1 MRIDCRLFKLI
12 VDSINNKSAIRN
24 PQSALTVSVLL
35 CALSALV
42 GAQSARPSPDALSG
56 LKFRYVG
63 PVGNRVIAITGV
75 PGHPYTY
82 YAGAASGGVWKTTD
96 AGAHWESMFD
106 DQDVQSIGA
115 LAVAPSDPSTVWAG
129 TGEAFIRS
137 NISIGNGIYKSLD
150 AGKTWSR
157 MGLERTGRI
166 ARIIVDPKNA
176 DNVFACALGHAY
188 GPQQDRGVYK
198 TSDGGRTWNRVLFVD
213 ENTGCS
219 DVAMDPNNPRVL
231 FAGMWQLE
239 IHTWGRTSGGPGSG
253 LFKSSDGGA
262 TWKRLGGHGL
272 PEPPVGK
279 ISPQVARSNSNR
291 VYALIETGDGM
302 LTNNGQKTQSGS
314 LWRSEDG
321 GEKWEMVS
329 ADRRLRGRTHYYTR
343 FAVAPDNENEAYFL
357 AAEFTKTLDGGATSV
372 DLTGKVAPVGDNHDM
387 WIDPANGDRM
397 AVAHDDGMSF
407 SINRGKS
414 WHHIQLPIAQMYH
427 VATDNQVPYNVYGNR
442 QDGPSTR
449 GPSNSRIG
457 KQAEDAESGPIPRGM
472 WHSVAGGESG
482 WAIPDPA
489 DNNIIW
495 ATGTGFGSLG
505 GTVERFDLR
514 TRQAR
519 EVEIWPEVT
528 VGAPAGGVKYRFN
541 WTFPL
546 AISPHDHNTIYAGS
560 QHVHRTTN
568 GGQSW
573 QVISPDLTTGDK
585 SRQQISGGLTPDN
598 VGVEYAGVVF
608 AIAESPKEKG
618 VVWAGTNDGQV
629 QVTRDAGSHW
639 TNVTANLPGLPAWGT
654 VSNIEPSRFDN
665 GAAYVAIDLHQ
676 VNNRDPFVYKT
687 TDYGRTWKS
696 VAGDLPKSV
705 HSYAHCV
712 REDPVR
718 KGLLYLGVENGLY
731 FSLDDGDHW
740 TALQS
745 GLPHAPLH
753 WITIQE
759 QYNDLVVA
767 TYGRGF
773 FILDDITP
781 IRQMTPEMLNAN
793 AHLFAP
799 RPTYRLRNITEPM
812 MMPDDAAE
820 GVNPPDGAAIT
831 FSLKTAPPVPPEK
844 TSDAKDRKATIQIAI
859 KDASGQLVRTI
870 DVKEPKAGLN
880 RVWWDL
886 RGEPSTEVKP
896 RTRPVNADDFK
907 MNPDG
912 TRKFAMAGSSRLSVL
927 VPPGTY
933 TLTLQSPVV
942 SGFSRTGEQ
951 TTQQLLIRKDPN
963 TAGSEAD
970 IQAQT
975 KTIHDVREN
984 MSKTAD
990 LVNRAEAIR
999 AQIGNLKTFVGDD
1012 AAAKELIAAGDDLDK
1027 KVIAVEERLFNI
1039 TATGRGQDF
1048 LRMPSQLLEKL
1059 AHLADTLQL
1068 ADFAPTDQQLD
1079 VHKLLTDQVAA
1090 AASDLNVVVSRDVA
1104 TFNDMLRRRNMGTVI
1119 VR

>member
-1 MRIDCRLFKLI
+1 MLRRVLFPSVLI
-12 VDSINNKSAIRN
+12 A
-24 PQSALTVSVLL
+24 AMAVSVTTLII
-35 CALSALV
+35 
-42 GAQSARPSPDALSG
+42 AQSPGRPAPDALG
-56 LKFRYVG
+56 ALKFRYIG
-63 PVGNRVIAITGV
+63 PVGNRVIAIAGV
-75 PGHPYTY
+75 PGNPNTY
-82 YAGAASGGVWKTTD
+82 YAGAASGGVWKTVD
-96 AGAHWESMFD
+96 NGAHWDPVFD

-115 LAVAPSDPSTVWAG
+115 LAVTPGDPSTIWAG
-129 TGEAFIRS
+129 TGESFIRS
-137 NISIGNGIYKSLD
+137 NISIGNGIYKSTD
-150 AGKTWSR
+150 AGKTWTR

-166 ARIIVDPKNA
+166 ARIVVDPKNA
-176 DNVFACALGHAY
+176 DVVFTCALGHAY
-188 GPQQDRGVYK
+188 GPQQDRGVFK
-198 TSDGGRTWNRVLFVD
+198 TADGGRTWNRALFVD

-219 DVAMDPNNPRVL
+219 DVAMDPNNPRIL

-253 LFKSSDGGA
+253 LFRSTDGGA
-262 TWKRLGGHGL
+262 TWNRLTGHGL

-279 ISPQVARSNSNR
+279 ISPQVARSNSSR
-291 VYALIETGDGM
+291 VFALIETGDGM
-302 LTNNGQKTQSGS
+302 PTNNGQKTQSGS

-321 GEKWEMVS
+321 GDTWTMVS

-357 AAEFTKTLDGGATSV
+357 SAEFTKTLDGGQTSI
-372 DLTGKVAPVGDNHDM
+372 DLTGKVAPSGDNHDM

-397 AVAHDDGMSF
+397 VVAHDDGLSF
-407 SINRGKS
+407 SVNRGRS

-427 VATDNQVPYNVYGNR
+427 VATDNQIPYYVYGNR

-449 GPSNSRIG
+449 GPSHSRIG
-457 KQAEDAESGPIPRGM
+457 KQSESAASGPIPRGM

-482 WAIPDPA
+482 WAIPDPV

-505 GTVERFDLR
+505 GTVERFDER
-514 TRQAR
+514 THQAR

-528 VGAPAGGVKYRFN
+528 VGAPASGVKYRFN

-573 QVISPDLTTGDK
+573 QAISPDLTTGDK
-585 SRQQISGGLTPDN
+585 SKQGISGGLTPDN

-618 VVWAGTNDGQV
+618 VIWAGTNDGQV
-629 QVTRDAGSHW
+629 QVTRDAGARWS
-639 TNVTANLPGLPAWGT
+639 NVTANIPNLPAWGT
-654 VSNIEPSRFDN
+654 VSNIEPSRHDN
-665 GAAYVAIDLHQ
+665 GTAYISVDLHQ
-676 VNNRDPFVYKT
+676 VNNRDPFIYKT
-687 TDYGRTWKS
+687 TDYGRAWKS
-696 VAGDLPKSV
+696 IAGDLPKSV

-731 FSLDDGDHW
+731 FSLDDGEHW
-740 TALQS
+740 TPLQA

-753 WITIQE
+753 WLTIQE
-759 QYNDLVVA
+759 HFSDLVVA

-781 IRQMTPEMLNAN
+781 LGQLTPDVLNASVR
-793 AHLFAP
+793 LFAP
-799 RPTYRLRNITEPM
+799 RATYRLREITAPM
-812 MMPDDAAE
+812 MMPDDATE
-820 GVNPPDGAAIT
+820 GMNAPDGAPIT
-831 FSLKTAPPVPPEK
+831 FWLKTAPPR
-844 TSDAKDRKATIQIAI
+844 DAKDAVKVVV
-859 KDASGQLVRTI
+859 KDTAGQVVRTI
-870 DVKEPKAGLN
+870 DVGEPRAGLN

-886 RGEPSTEVKP
+886 RSEPSTEVKP
-896 RTRPVNADDFK
+896 RTPPLYAGDFK

-912 TRKFAMAGSSRLSVL
+912 TRRFAMAGSSRLSPL
-927 VPPGTY
+927 MPPGTY
-933 TLTLQSPVV
+933 SVTLTAAGQTATENLVV
-942 SGFSRTGEQ
+942 
-951 TTQQLLIRKDPN
+951 RKDPN
-963 TAGSEAD
+963 TAGTESD

-975 KTIHDVREN
+975 KTILAVRET
-984 MSKTAD
+984 MSRTAD
-990 LVNRAEAIR
+990 LINRAEAIR
-999 AQIGNLKTFVGDD
+999 AQIGNVKTFVGDD
-1012 AAAKELIAAGDDLDK
+1012 AAAKELIAAGEELDK
-1027 KVIAVEERLFNI
+1027 KVIAVEERLFNL

-1068 ADFAPTDQQLD
+1068 SDFAPTDQQLE
-1079 VHKLLTDQVAA
+1079 VHRLLSDQAA
-1090 AASDLNVVVSRDVA
+1090 AAVNDLNSVVAKDVK
-1104 TFNDMLRRRNMGTVI
+1104 TFNEMLQRRSIGTVI

>member
-1 MRIDCRLFKLI
+1 MNRAFVLGG
-12 VDSINNKSAIRN
+12 A
-24 PQSALTVSVLL
+24 LL
-35 CALSALV
+35 CALGLSGRAQLV
-42 GAQSARPSPDALSG
+42 AQSPSPPSPDALAA

-75 PGHPYTY
+75 PGNPYVY
-82 YAGAASGGVWKTTD
+82 YAGAASGGVWKTVDNGTHWAPVFDQQD
-96 AGAHWESMFD
+96 A
-106 DQDVQSIGA
+106 QSIGA
-115 LAVAPSDPSTVWAG
+115 LAVAPGDPSTVWAG
-129 TGEAFIRS
+129 TGESFIRS
-137 NISIGNGIYKSLD
+137 NISIGNGIYKSVD
-150 AGKTWSR
+150 AGKSWSR
-157 MGLERTGRI
+157 MGLEHTGRI
-166 ARIIVDPKNA
+166 ARVVVDPKNA
-176 DNVFACALGHAY
+176 DVVFACALGHAY
-188 GPQQDRGVYK
+188 GPQQDRGIYK
-198 TSDGGRTWNRVLFVD
+198 TTDGGRTWSRVLFVD

-253 LFKSSDGGA
+253 LFKSVDAGA
-262 TWKRLGGHGL
+262 TWNRLTGHGL
-272 PEPPVGK
+272 PASPVGK

-302 LTNNGQKTQSGS
+302 LTNNGERAQSGS

-321 GEKWEMVS
+321 GDNWTMVS

-343 FAVAPDNENEAYFL
+343 FAVAPDNEDEAYFL
-357 AAEFTKTLDGGATSV
+357 AAEFTKTVDGGTNSI
-372 DLTGKVAPVGDNHDM
+372 DLTGAVAPVGDNHDM
-387 WIDPANGDRM
+387 WIDPADGNRM
-397 AVAHDDGMSF
+397 AVAHDDGMSL

-414 WHHIQLPIAQMYH
+414 WQHIHLPIAQMYH

-449 GPSNSRIG
+449 GPSNSRLA
-457 KQAEDAESGPIPRGM
+457 KQSEAAEAGPIPRGM

-482 WAIPDPA
+482 WAIPDPV

-528 VGAPAGGVKYRFN
+528 VGAPAAGLKYRFN

-573 QVISPDLTTGDK
+573 QVVSPDLTLGDT
-585 SRQQISGGLTPDN
+585 SRQQSSGGLTPDN

-608 AIAESPKEKG
+608 AIGESPRERG
-618 VVWAGTNDGQV
+618 VIWAGTNDGQV
-629 QVTRDAGSHW
+629 QVTRDGGARW
-639 TNVTANLPGLPAWGT
+639 TNVTANIPGLPAWGT
-654 VSNIEPSRFDN
+654 VSNIEPSRYEN
-665 GAAYVAIDLHQ
+665 GTAYITVDLHQ

-687 TDYGRTWKS
+687 TDYGRTWRS
-696 VAGDLPKSV
+696 IAGDVPKSV
-705 HSYAHCV
+705 FSYAHCV

-718 KGLLYLGVENGLY
+718 KGLLFLGVENGLY
-731 FSLDDGDHW
+731 FSIDDGQHW
-740 TALQS
+740 VALQS
-745 GLPHAPLH
+745 GLPHAPVH
-753 WITIQE
+753 WMTIQE
-759 QYNDLVVA
+759 HFGDLVVA

-781 IRQMTPEMLNAN
+781 LRELAAVNPSA
-793 AHLFAP
+793 AARLFPP

-812 MMPDDAAE
+812 MMPDDPAE
-820 GVNPPDGAAIT
+820 GVNPPEGGPIT
-831 FSLKTAPPVPPEK
+831 FRLASAP
-844 TSDAKDRKATIQIAI
+844 AKDPKDPAKAVVKIVI
-859 KDASGQLVRTI
+859 KDAGGQTIRTI
-870 DVKEPKAGLN
+870 DVKEPRAGLN

-886 RGEPSTEVKP
+886 RGEPSTEVTP

-912 TRKFAMAGSSRLSVL
+912 TRKFAMAGASRLSVL

-933 TLTLQSPVV
+933 TVALTGAGPDATERMIVL
-942 SGFSRTGEQ
+942 
-951 TTQQLLIRKDPN
+951 KDPN

-975 KTIHDVREN
+975 KAIRDVRDQ
-984 MSKTAD
+984 MSRAAA
-990 LVNRAEAIR
+990 LINRAETIR
-999 AQIGNLKTFVGDD
+999 AQVANLKTFVGDD
-1012 AAAKELIAAGDDLDK
+1012 AAAKELIAAGENLDK
-1027 KVIAVEERLFNI
+1027 QVIAVEERLFNI

-1059 AHLADTLQL
+1059 SHLADTLQL
-1068 ADFAPTDQQLD
+1068 ADFAPTDQQLE
-1079 VHKLLTDQVAA
+1079 VQKLLADQVAA
-1090 AASDLNVVVSRDVA
+1090 ATRDLNAVVDKDVA
-1104 TFNDMLRRRNMGTVI
+1104 AYNDMLRRRNIGTVI

>member
-1 MRIDCRLFKLI
+1 
-12 VDSINNKSAIRN
+12 
-24 PQSALTVSVLL
+24 
-35 CALSALV
+35 
-42 GAQSARPSPDALSG
+42 
-56 LKFRYVG
+56 
-63 PVGNRVIAITGV
+63 
-75 PGHPYTY
+75 
-82 YAGAASGGVWKTTD
+82 
-96 AGAHWESMFD
+96 
-106 DQDVQSIGA
+106 
-115 LAVAPSDPSTVWAG
+115 
-129 TGEAFIRS
+129 
-137 NISIGNGIYKSLD
+137 
-150 AGKTWSR
+150 
-157 MGLERTGRI
+157 
-166 ARIIVDPKNA
+166 
-176 DNVFACALGHAY
+176 
-188 GPQQDRGVYK
+188 
-198 TSDGGRTWNRVLFVD
+198 LFVD

-239 IHTWGRTSGGPGSG
+239 VHTWGRTSGGPGSG
-253 LFKSSDGGA
+253 LFKSIDAGA
-262 TWKRLGGHGL
+262 TWKRLSGHGL

-279 ISPQVARSNSNR
+279 ISAQVARSNPNR

-302 LTNNGQKTQSGS
+302 PTNNGQKTQSGS

-321 GEKWEMVS
+321 GDAWAMVS

-343 FAVAPDNENEAYFL
+343 FAVAPDDEDEAYFL
-357 AAEFTKTLDGGATSV
+357 AAEFTKTVDGGQNSI
-372 DLTGKVAPVGDNHDM
+372 DLTGKVAPIGDNHDM
-387 WIDPANGDRM
+387 WIDPTDGNRM

-414 WHHIQLPIAQMYH
+414 WHHVQLPIAQMYH

-449 GPSNSRIG
+449 GPSNSRIARQSEG
-457 KQAEDAESGPIPRGM
+457 AESGPIPRGM

-482 WAIPDPA
+482 WAIPDPV

-528 VGAPAGGVKYRFN
+528 VGAPAAAVKYRFN

-573 QVISPDLTTGDK
+573 QVISPDLTTGDV
-585 SRQQISGGLTPDN
+585 SRQQSSGGLTPDN

-618 VVWAGTNDGQV
+618 VIWAGTNDGQV
-629 QVTRDAGSHW
+629 QVTRDAGARW

-654 VSNIEPSRFDN
+654 VSNIEPSRYDN
-665 GAAYVAIDLHQ
+665 GTAYLTFDLHQ

-687 TDYGRTWKS
+687 TDYGRTWTS
-696 VAGDLPKSV
+696 IAGDLPRTV
-705 HSYAHCV
+705 HSYAHCL

-718 KGLLYLGVENGLY
+718 KGLLFLGVENGLY
-731 FSLDDGDHW
+731 FSLDDGQHW
-740 TALQS
+740 TPLQS
-745 GLPHAPLH
+745 GLPHAPVH
-753 WITIQE
+753 WLTIQE
-759 QYNDLVVA
+759 HFSDLVVA

-781 IRQMTPEMLNAN
+781 LRQLTPQNLDAR

-812 MMPDDAAE
+812 MMPDDATE
-820 GVNPPDGAAIT
+820 GVNPPDGGPIT
-831 FSLKTAPPVPPEK
+831 FRLASAPAK
-844 TSDAKDRKATIQIAI
+844 DAKDPTKAVVKIVV
-859 KDASGQLVRTI
+859 KDAGGQTIRTI

-886 RGEPSTEVKP
+886 RGEPSTEVTP
-896 RTRPVNADDFK
+896 RMRPVNADDFK

-912 TRKFAMAGSSRLSVL
+912 TRKFAMAGASRLSVL

-933 TLTLQSPVV
+933 SVTLTGAGPDATEHMTVL
-942 SGFSRTGEQ
+942 
-951 TTQQLLIRKDPN
+951 KDPN

-975 KTIHDVREN
+975 TTIREVHEQ
-984 MSKTAD
+984 MSRAAA
-990 LVNRAEAIR
+990 LINRAEAVR
-999 AQIGNLKTFVGDD
+999 AQVVNLKTFIGDD
-1012 AAAKELIAAGDDLDK
+1012 AAAKELMAAGENLDK
-1027 KVIAVEERLFNI
+1027 QVIAVEERLFNI

-1048 LRMPSQLLEKL
+1048 LRLPSQLLEKL

-1068 ADFAPTDQQLD
+1068 ADFAPTDQQLA
-1079 VHKLLTDQVAA
+1079 VQKLLADQVATA
-1090 AASDLNVVVSRDVA
+1090 TRDLNAVVEKDVA
-1104 TFNDMLRRRNMGTVI
+1104 AYNDMLRRRNIGTVV

>member
-1 MRIDCRLFKLI
+1 MRIEDCGMRIDCRLFKLI

-42 GAQSARPSPDALSG
+42 AAQSPRPSPESLSA
-56 LKFRYVG
+56 LKFRYIG

-115 LAVAPSDPSTVWAG
+115 LAVAPSDPTTVWAG

-321 GEKWEMVS
+321 GEKREEES

-427 VATDNQVPYNVYGNR
+427 VATDNQIPYNVYGNR

-457 KQAEDAESGPIPRGM
+457 KQAEDAEAGPIPRGM

-482 WAIPDPA
+482 WAIPDPV

-505 GTVERFDLR
+505 GTVERFDER

-519 EVEIWPEVT
+519 EVEIWPETT
-528 VGAPAGGVKYRFN
+528 VGVPAGDLKYRFN

-546 AISPHDHNTIYAGS
+546 ALSPHDRNTVYAGS
-560 QHVHRTTN
+560 QYVHRTIN
-568 GGQSW
+568 AGQSW
-573 QVISPDLTTGDK
+573 QVISPDLTLNDK
-585 SRQQISGGLTPDN
+585 ARQQSSGGLTPDN
-598 VGVEYAGVVF
+598 IGVEYGDVVF
-608 AIAESPKEKG
+608 AIAESPLKAG
-618 VVWAGTNDGQV
+618 LIWAGTNDGLV
-629 QVTRDAGSHW
+629 HVTRDGGRTW
-639 TNVTANLPGLPAWGT
+639 TNVTSAIPSMPSWGT
-654 VSNIEPSRFDN
+654 VSNVEPSRYDT
-665 GAAYVAIDLHQ
+665 ATAYITVDAHQ
-676 VNNRDPFVYKT
+676 ANNREPFVYKT
-687 TDYGRTWKS
+687 TDYGRSWRAI
-696 VAGDLPKSV
+696 VNGLPRSAP
-705 HSYAHCV
+705 SYAHV
-712 REDPVR
+712 IREDPAR
-718 KGLLYLGVENGLY
+718 RGLLYLGTESALY
-731 FSLDDGDHW
+731 VSFDDGESW
-740 TALQS
+740 QPLQTT
-745 GLPHAPLH
+745 LPHAPVYWLVV
-753 WITIQE
+753 QE
-759 QYNDLVVA
+759 HFNDLVVS

-773 FILDDITP
+773 WILDDVTP
-781 IRQMTPEMLNAN
+781 LEQLTADIRAQA
-793 AHLFAP
+793 AYLFKP
-799 RPTYRLRNITEPM
+799 RPAYRFRQITAPM
-812 MMPDDAAE
+812 AMTDDPTA
-820 GVNPPDGAAIT
+820 GQNPPYGAAINYW
-831 FSLKTAPPVPPEK
+831 LKPVP
-844 TSDAKDRKATIQIAI
+844 TGDVTLTILDAG
-859 KDASGQLVRTI
+859 GQTVRTLQGTKSVGI
-870 DVKEPKAGLN
+870 N

-886 RGEPSTEVKP
+886 RTDSTKAARLRTTPLYDPELRLGPEGARPAP
-896 RTRPVNADDFK
+896 RVGRMT
-907 MNPDG
+907 
-912 TRKFAMAGSSRLSVL
+912 VL

-933 TLTLQSPVV
+933 TVKLKVGGQEQSQPLVV
-942 SGFSRTGEQ
+942 
-951 TTQQLLIRKDPN
+951 RKDPN
-963 TAGSEAD
+963 SSG
-970 IQAQT
+970 
-975 KTIHDVREN
+975 
-984 MSKTAD
+984 
-990 LVNRAEAIR
+990 
-999 AQIGNLKTFVGDD
+999 G
-1012 AAAKELIAAGDDLDK
+1012 
-1027 KVIAVEERLFNI
+1027 
-1039 TATGRGQDF
+1039 
-1048 LRMPSQLLEKL
+1048 
-1059 AHLADTLQL
+1059 
-1068 ADFAPTDQQLD
+1068 
-1079 VHKLLTDQVAA
+1079 
-1090 AASDLNVVVSRDVA
+1090 
-1104 TFNDMLRRRNMGTVI
+1104 
-1119 VR
+1119 

>member
-1 MRIDCRLFKLI
+1 MNRAF
-12 VDSINNKSAIRN
+12 VPGA
-24 PQSALTVSVLL
+24 ALL
-35 CALSALV
+35 CALGLSVAAPLV
-42 GAQSARPSPDALSG
+42 AQSPSAPSPDALAA

-63 PVGNRVIAITGV
+63 PVGNRVSAITGV
-75 PGHPYTY
+75 PGNPYVF
-82 YAGAASGGVWKTTD
+82 YAGAASGGVWKTVDNGT
-96 AGAHWESMFD
+96 HWAPVFD
-106 DQDVQSIGA
+106 EQDVQSIGA
-115 LAVAPSDPSTVWAG
+115 LAVAPGDPGTVWAG

-137 NISIGNGIYKSLD
+137 NISIGNGIYKSID

-157 MGLERTGRI
+157 MGLDNTGRI
-166 ARIIVDPKNA
+166 ARIVVDPKNA
-176 DNVFACALGHAY
+176 DVVFACALGHAY

-198 TSDGGRTWNRVLFVD
+198 TADGGRTWARVLFVD

-253 LFKSSDGGA
+253 LFKSTDAGA
-262 TWKRLGGHGL
+262 TWKRLTGHGL
-272 PEPPVGK
+272 PAPPVGK

-302 LTNNGQKTQSGS
+302 PTNGGQKTQSGS

-321 GEKWEMVS
+321 GDNWTMVS

-343 FAVAPDNENEAYFL
+343 FAVAPDNEDEAYFL
-357 AAEFTKTLDGGATSV
+357 AAEFTKTVDGGLNSI
-372 DLTGKVAPVGDNHDM
+372 DLTGAVAPVGDNHDM
-387 WIDPANGDRM
+387 WIDPADGNRM
-397 AVAHDDGMSF
+397 VVAHDDGMSF
-407 SINRGKS
+407 SVNRGKS
-414 WHHIQLPIAQMYH
+414 WQHIQLPIAQMYH

-449 GPSNSRIG
+449 GPSNSRLA
-457 KQAEDAESGPIPRGM
+457 KQSDTAESGPIPRGM

-482 WAIPDPA
+482 WAIPDPV

-505 GTVERFDLR
+505 GTVERFDVR

-528 VGAPAGGVKYRFN
+528 VGAPAAGVKYRFN

-560 QHVHRTTN
+560 QHVHRTVN

-573 QVISPDLTTGDK
+573 QVISPDLTLGDA
-585 SRQQISGGLTPDN
+585 SRQQSSGGLTPDN

-608 AIAESPKEKG
+608 AIAESPRERG
-618 VVWAGTNDGQV
+618 VIWAGTNDGQV
-629 QVTRDAGSHW
+629 QVSRDGGARW
-639 TNVTANLPGLPAWGT
+639 TNVTGNIPGLPAWGT
-654 VSNIEPSRFDN
+654 VSNIEPSRHDN
-665 GAAYVAIDLHQ
+665 GAAYVTVDLHQ

-687 TDYGRTWKS
+687 TDYGRTWTS
-696 VAGDLPKSV
+696 IAGDLPKSV
-705 HSYAHCV
+705 FSYAHCV

-718 KGLLYLGVENGLY
+718 KGLLFLGVENGVY
-731 FSLDDGDHW
+731 FSIDDGRRW
-740 TALQS
+740 VPLQS
-745 GLPHAPLH
+745 GLPHAPAH

-759 QYNDLVVA
+759 QFSDLVVA

-781 IRQMTPEMLNAN
+781 LRQLASENQGGGTR
-793 AHLFAP
+793 LFAP
-799 RPTYRLRNITEPM
+799 RPTYRLRNTTEPM
-812 MMPDDAAE
+812 MMPDDATE
-820 GVNPPDGAAIT
+820 GVNPPDGGPIT
-831 FSLKTAPPVPPEK
+831 FRLASAPPKDPKDP
-844 TSDAKDRKATIQIAI
+844 AKVVVKIVI
-859 KDASGQLVRTI
+859 KDAGGQAVRTL

-886 RGEPSTEVKP
+886 RGEPSTEVTP
-896 RTRPVNADDFK
+896 RMRPVNADDFK

-912 TRKFAMAGSSRLSVL
+912 TRKFAMAGASRVSVL

-933 TLTLQSPVV
+933 TVTLTGAGPDATERMTVL
-942 SGFSRTGEQ
+942 
-951 TTQQLLIRKDPN
+951 KDPN
-963 TAGSEAD
+963 TAGSDAD

-975 KTIHDVREN
+975 RVSRDVHEQ
-984 MSKTAD
+984 MSRTAA
-990 LVNRAEAIR
+990 LINRSEAIR
-999 AQIGNLKTFVGDD
+999 AQIANLKTFVGDD
-1012 AAAKELIAAGDDLDK
+1012 AAAKELIAAGENLDK
-1027 KVIAVEERLFNI
+1027 QVIAVEERLFNI

-1059 AHLADTLQL
+1059 SHLADTLQL
-1068 ADFAPTDQQLD
+1068 GDFAPTDQQLE
-1079 VHKLLTDQVAA
+1079 VQKLLTDQVAA
-1090 AASDLNVVVSRDVA
+1090 ATRDLNAVVEKDVA
-1104 TFNDMLRRRNMGTVI
+1104 AFNDMLRRRNIGAVF